1 MFYFCLEENHF
12 ELRMLFV
19 FALICKWDVSQVL
32 ERQKLLEAADG
43 MAVAVG
49 VGMGGL
55 QGSNRQ
61 TDQKVSDQFLSKYMS
76 LNTFCE

>member
-1 MFYFCLEENHF
+1 M
-12 ELRMLFV
+12 
-19 FALICKWDVSQVL
+19 SQVL

-49 VGMGGL
+49 VGVGMGGL

-61 TDQKVSDQFLSKYMS
+61 TDQKVSDQFFSKYTS

>member
-1 MFYFCLEENHF
+1 M
-12 ELRMLFV
+12 
-19 FALICKWDVSQVL
+19 SQVL

-49 VGMGGL
+49 VGVGMGGL

-61 TDQKVSDQFLSKYMS
+61 TDQKVSDQFFSKYNS